1 MSPDPAA
8 TPDPRIRIGAAAL
21 GVPLD
26 DLQTGLLAHFLDLL
40 ATWNRAYNLTA
51 VREPEQMVPQHLLD
65 SLSLAPFLFGERI
78 LDIGTGPGLPGVP
91 LAVARPECRFVL
103 LDANAKKIRFVR
115 QAVLDLRLG
124 NAEPVQARVESYR
137 AAAKF
142 STIVARAVASV
153 AQLHAD
159 AAPLLASPGRLLLMK
174 GRYPADELE
183 AADLGDAQVTVH
195 RLEVP
200 YLAGERHL
208 VEIRHE

>member
-1 MSPDPAA
+1 MSPAPAYPLDA
-8 TPDPRIRIGAAAL
+8 RVVTGAAAL

-26 DLQTGLLAHFLDLL
+26 EDQRRLLAGFLDLL

-65 SLSLAPFLFGERI
+65 SLSVAPFILGEQV
-78 LDIGTGPGLPGVP
+78 LDIGTGPGLPGIP

-115 QAVLDLRLG
+115 QAVMDLGLG
-124 NAEPVQARVESYR
+124 NVEPVQARVESYR
-137 AAAKF
+137 GRANF
-142 STIVARAVASV
+142 STIVARAVATV
-153 AQLHAD
+153 AELHAN

-183 AADLGDAQVTVH
+183 AAALGDAQVCVH